1 MKEHVIEARSVTK
14 KYKDV
19 TALRDVDITV
29 KRGDIYGLIGDNG
42 AGKTTFLKLLTG
54 QIYTSGGELKLF
66 GAYSEKE
73 LEQNRKRTGAIVE
86 SPGFYPKLTVEKN
99 LEYYRIQKGIP
110 GKNQTEEALKAVGLW
125 DKRKKKCA
133 ALSMGMK
140 QRLGLAIALLGEP
153 ELLILDEPI
162 NGLDPEGIRELRE
175 LMNTLNE
182 EGKTILLSSHILG
195 ELSKIAS
202 HYGII
207 REGRMI
213 EQISREK
220 LEEKCRDYFQLE
232 VDNVDRA
239 LPVISENL
247 RDAGVEVYDNQTLR
261 IYGFTDSAW
270 LIQLL
275 VTNQVQ
281 VYSSGFHH
289 MNLEEYLLDKMEGG
303 ARDA

>member
-1 MKEHVIEARSVTK
+1 MNEEFAVETMGLCKTYGNMEAVSQ
-14 KYKDV
+14 
-19 TALRDVDITV
+19 LNMQV
-29 KRGDIYGLIGDNG
+29 KTGAIYGLIGPNG
-42 AGKTTFLKLLTG
+42 SGKSTTLKMLCGLVHPTN
-54 QIYTSGGELKLF
+54 GEAKLF
-66 GAYSEKE
+66 GRSVNDPMVRRRTGVLIEEAGLHHDLTARDNVRMKAECMG
-73 LEQNRKRTGAIVE
+73 LADKRTIDSVLEITG
-86 SPGFYPKLTVEKN
+86 LTN
-99 LEYYRIQKGIP
+99 TG
-110 GKNQTEEALKAVGLW
+110 N
-125 DKRKKKCA
+125 KKVKHF
-133 ALSMGMK
+133 SMGMK
-140 QRLGLAIALLGEP
+140 QRLGVALALLGNP
-153 ELLILDEPI
+153 DLLILDEPI

-207 REGRMI
+207 RGGRMT
-213 EQISREK
+213 EQISKEK

-247 RDAGVEVYDNQTLR
+247 KDAGLEVYDNQTLR

-289 MNLEEYLLDKMEGG
+289 MNLEEYFLDKMEGG
-303 ARDA
+303 ARNA

>member
-1 MKEHVIEARSVTK
+1 MKEEYAVETK
-14 KYKDV
+14 GLCKTYGNTDAV
-19 TALRDVDITV
+19 SQLNMRV
-29 KRGDIYGLIGDNG
+29 KTGAVYGLIGPNG
-42 AGKTTFLKLLTG
+42 SGKSTTLKMLCGLVRPTH
-54 QIYTSGGELKLF
+54 GEAKLF
-66 GAYSEKE
+66 GRNVNEPMVRRRMGV
-73 LEQNRKRTGAIVE
+73 LI
-86 SPGFYPKLTVEKN
+86 
-99 LEYYRIQKGIP
+99 
-110 GKNQTEEALKAVGLW
+110 EEAGLHHDLTARDNVRMKAECMGLPGPKNI
-125 DKRKKKCA
+125 DSVLEITGLANAGKKKVKHF
-133 ALSMGMK
+133 SMGMK
-140 QRLGLAIALLGEP
+140 QRLGVALALLGNP
-153 ELLILDEPI
+153 DLLILDEPI

-207 REGRMI
+207 CEGRMI

-289 MNLEEYLLDKMEGG
+289 MNLEEYFLDKMEGG
-303 ARDA
+303 ARNA